1 MGTNFYARIIPT
13 KERKK
18 ELHDAIDENN
28 ISRVQTLVHEMYDSI
43 YMDYGNDEIKGG
55 CIHLGKRSGG
65 WKFLWNPN
73 IFQVRNGHT
82 EYTDNGDGSR
92 TGHWIKEPDTAKYVY
107 PLTKEGIKAFID
119 QEDVEIYDEYGELQD
134 KEEFWNMALNWT
146 TWKDHKTNQVVEA
159 WDSDS
164 YNKEYP
170 SVMSR
175 FSCKNEYTDFL
186 ENLGYKLSK
195 YKSDF
200 YSDGLRF
207 ATNTDF
213 C

>member
-43 YMDYGNDEIKGG
+43 YLDYGHDEIKGG
-55 CIHLGKRSGG
+55 CVHLGKKSGG

-73 IFQVRNGHT
+73 IFLVRNGHS
-82 EYTDNGDGSR
+82 EWIDHSDGSR
-92 TGHWIKEPDTAKYVY
+92 SSRWIPEPDTAKYVY

-119 QEDVEIYDEYGELQD
+119 RKDIEIYDEYGELQN
-134 KEEFWNMALNWT
+134 KEEFWQMALNWT
-146 TWKDHKTNQVVEA
+146 TWNGHEA

-164 YNKEYP
+164 YDRDNPNERK
-170 SVMSR
+170 
-175 FSCKNEYTDFL
+175 FSCRNEYTYFL
-186 ENLGYKLSK
+186 EDLGYKLSE
-195 YKSDF
+195 YKTDF

-207 ATNTDF
+207 STSTDF

>member
-1 MGTNFYARIIPT
+1 MGTNYYARIIPT

-73 IFQVRNGHT
+73 IFLVRNGHS
-82 EYTDNGDGSR
+82 ECIDHGDGSR
-92 TGHWIKEPDTAKYVY
+92 SLRWIPGSNTAKYVY

-119 QEDVEIYDEYGELQD
+119 REDIEIYDEYGELQG
-134 KEEFWNMALNWT
+134 KEEFFQEVLDWTKWNG
-146 TWKDHKTNQVVEA
+146 KEA

-164 YNKEYP
+164 YYKDNP
-170 SVMSR
+170 SEHRWSFR
-175 FSCKNEYTDFL
+175 NEYTDFL
-186 ENLGYKLSK
+186 EDLGYKLSED
-195 YKSDF
+195 KSDF

-207 ATNTDF
+207 STSTDF
-213 C
+213 S

>member
-43 YMDYGNDEIKGG
+43 YMDYGEDEIKGG
-55 CIHLGKRSGG
+55 CVHLGKRSGG

-73 IFQVRNGHT
+73 IFQVRNGHS
-82 EYTDNGDGSR
+82 EWIDHGDGSR
-92 TGHWIKEPDTAKYVY
+92 SSRWIPEPDTAKYVY
-107 PLTKEGIKAFID
+107 PLTKKGIKAFID
-119 QEDVEIYDEYGELQD
+119 RKDIEIYDEYGELQD
-134 KEEFWNMALNWT
+134 KEEFFQEALDWTKWNGE
-146 TWKDHKTNQVVEA
+146 EA

-164 YNKEYP
+164 YYKDNP
-170 SVMSR
+170 SEHR
-175 FSCKNEYTDFL
+175 WSCRNEYTDFL
-186 ENLGYKLSK
+186 EDLGYELSE
-195 YKSDF
+195 YKADF

-207 ATNTDF
+207 STSTDF